1 MCYMWKDSRKTRF
14 SKNGRSAIQAGPFTY
29 SGEDLFGL
37 ELIRKRRSQLK
48 RDAII
53 VKCFSG
59 GVIHIKFTNGLDTN
73 SFILAIRRLM
83 NRRVAVRPVW
93 SEIGTNFIETSNGFQ
108 QVFNENNHNKIKDF
122 LQENGAD
129 WIG

>member
-14 SKNGRSAIQAGPFTY
+14 SKDGRSAIQARPFTY
-29 SGEDLFGL
+29 SGEDIFGL
-37 ELIRKRRSQLK
+37 ELIRRRRSQLK

-53 VKCFSG
+53 VTCFSD
-59 GVIHIKFTNGLDTN
+59 GVIRIEFTNGLDTN
-73 SFILAIRRLM
+73 SIILAIRRLM
-83 NRRVAVRPVW
+83 NRRDAVRPVW
-93 SEIGTNFIETSNGFQ
+93 SKIEINLFETRNGFQ
-108 QVFNENNHNKIKDF
+108 QVFNENNHNEIKDF